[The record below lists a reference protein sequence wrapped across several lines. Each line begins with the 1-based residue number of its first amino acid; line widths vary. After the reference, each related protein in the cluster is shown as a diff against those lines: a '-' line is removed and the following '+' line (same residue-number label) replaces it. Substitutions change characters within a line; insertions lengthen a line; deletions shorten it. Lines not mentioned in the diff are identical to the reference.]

1 MLIRQER
8 AQDAAAI
15 DAVLLDAFGE
25 WGASV
30 VDLVANLRSAG
41 LFIPELMVVAEQSLN
56 VVGFAGVSRVR
67 VEGPMD
73 SFQALNLSPLAVAT
87 AFQGKGI
94 GKALIEGVL
103 ERLRDHPEPIL
114 FLEGD
119 PGPRSLYRKYFTPL
133 SDRLVAPDEELE
145 PGAFQM
151 RALSTYNANVH
162 RGKVVYPQ
170 PFRDLATG
178 DGTEEPASA

>member
-8 AQDAAAI
+8 AQDAPAI

-87 AFQGKGI
+87 ASQGKGI

-103 ERLRDHPEPIL
+103 ERL
-114 FLEGD
+114 
-119 PGPRSLYRKYFTPL
+119 
-133 SDRLVAPDEELE
+133 
-145 PGAFQM
+145 
-151 RALSTYNANVH
+151 
-162 RGKVVYPQ
+162 
-170 PFRDLATG
+170 
-178 DGTEEPASA
+178 